1 MRRTAQD
8 FIALVDGD
16 KPALA
21 GRAKYYRAL
30 AAVLLA
36 QVESV
41 KSVEARTE
49 LASLAADYE
58 RLAAYMEQTEKPTS
72 GEKARWDLNGG
83 QSRQV
88 EGSD

>member
-1 MRRTAQD
+1 M
-8 FIALVDGD
+8 
-16 KPALA
+16 
-21 GRAKYYRAL
+21 
-30 AAVLLA
+30 
-36 QVESV
+36 
-41 KSVEARTE
+41 EARTE